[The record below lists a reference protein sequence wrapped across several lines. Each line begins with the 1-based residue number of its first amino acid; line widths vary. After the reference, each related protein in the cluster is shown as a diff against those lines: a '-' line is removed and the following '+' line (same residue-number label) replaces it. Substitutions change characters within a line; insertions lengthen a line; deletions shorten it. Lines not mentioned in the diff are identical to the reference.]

1 MSDETVQVKLPRKLV
16 DLFSESRGALRYRGV
31 YGGRGSGKSFGLALM
46 AAIWGYA
53 EPLRILCTRELQNSI
68 KESFHAELK
77 SAIESHPWLADSYDV
92 GVDYI
97 RGHNGTEFIFKGLR
111 HNMSSVK
118 SLAQIDLCIVEEAE
132 DIPEASWRVLEPT
145 IRAPKSEIWV
155 IWNPAKRGS
164 PVDERFRLHTPPR
177 SIIIPMN
184 WSDNPFF
191 PVELEE
197 QRQHSQQVMDPE
209 LYSHVWEGD
218 YYEHSD
224 AQIFRGKY
232 RIAEFEPRREW
243 DGPYYGLDFGFAQDP
258 TAGVKCWIADN
269 RLHIE
274 NEMGQVGLELDDT
287 GDEVLEG
294 LPGSDKHTIRADSA
308 RPESISYL
316 RRNGLPGIVG
326 VDKWKGS
333 VEDGVE
339 FIKSFEEVVIHPRCK
354 EVTKEFKL
362 YSYKTDRLTG
372 DVLPVIVDANN
383 HYIDAV
389 RYAIALAIQNGND
402 DYAGLV

>member
-1 MSDETVQVKLPRKLV
+1 MTEETARIELPEKLV
-16 DLFSESRGALRYRGV
+16 SLFAKPRGSLRYRGA
-31 YGGRGSGKSFGLALM
+31 YGGRGSGKSFNLALM

-77 SAIESHPWLADSYDV
+77 SAIESYSWLADSYDV

-132 DIPEASWRVLEPT
+132 DVPEASWRVLEPT

-155 IWNPAKRGS
+155 IWNPGKRDS
-164 PVDERFRLHTPPR
+164 PVDKRFRSNTPPR
-177 SIIIPMN
+177 SNIIEMN

-191 PVELEE
+191 PLELDE
-197 QRQHSQQVMDPE
+197 QRRHAQQIMEPD
-209 LYSHVWEGD
+209 LYNHVWEGD

-232 RIAEFEPRREW
+232 RVHEFESRRNW

-269 RLHIE
+269 RLYIE
-274 NEMGQVGLELDDT
+274 HEMGQVGLELDDT
-287 GDEVLEG
+287 GEAVAEG
-294 LPGSDKHTIRADSA
+294 LPDAMSNTIRADSA

-316 RRNGLPGIVG
+316 RRNGLPGITG
-326 VDKWKGS
+326 VEKWKGS

-339 FIKSFEEVVIHPRCK
+339 FIKSFDEVVIHPRCK
-354 EVTKEFKL
+354 EVTNEFKL

-372 DVLPVIVDANN
+372 DVLPVILDANN
-383 HYIDAV
+383 HYIDAL
-389 RYAIALAIQNGND
+389 RYAIAPIIRNGNNS
-402 DYAGLV
+402 YAGLA